1 MENNHEIGF
10 KIAEKPTRVEVYI
23 DRSRINA
30 LRFEPVDR
38 TPVSN
43 NEFDLELKNAELEVI
58 DIEDI
63 ALIMNEETFNRFC
76 ELWREFHNY
85 NS

>member
-1 MENNHEIGF
+1 MENSHEIGF
-10 KIAEKPTRVEVYI
+10 KIAEKPTRVDVYI

-43 NEFDLELKNAELEVI
+43 DEFDIELKSAKLEVM

-63 ALIMNEETFNRFC
+63 ALAMNEGTFNKFC
-76 ELWREFHNY
+76 ELWRELHNVK
-85 NS
+85 